1 MAQVVDWDVERR
13 YILAL
18 LYLANENADVTQM
31 TNATPPLGLM
41 EKLDFIDAVACPQ
54 GLQTALDLST
64 GALKGMTSL
73 FVEAQKAAAIV
84 TIAAPSPGQLEQ
96 VQGDLN
102 NISLLV
108 QHDQAWSALSGFF
121 ADAANSLGTLKNS

>member
-1 MAQVVDWDVERR
+1 MAQVVDWDVERQ

-18 LYLANENADVTQM
+18 IYLANQKQDVATI

-41 EKLDFIDAVACPQ
+41 DKLNFIRAVACPQ
-54 GLQTALDLST
+54 DLHTALDLSA
-64 GALKGMTSL
+64 GALVGMTSL
-73 FVEAQKAAAIV
+73 FVEAQRAASIV
-84 TIAAPSPGQLEQ
+84 TVDAPSPGQLEQ

-102 NISLLV
+102 SISLLV
-108 QHDQAWSALSGFF
+108 QHDNAWSALSGFF